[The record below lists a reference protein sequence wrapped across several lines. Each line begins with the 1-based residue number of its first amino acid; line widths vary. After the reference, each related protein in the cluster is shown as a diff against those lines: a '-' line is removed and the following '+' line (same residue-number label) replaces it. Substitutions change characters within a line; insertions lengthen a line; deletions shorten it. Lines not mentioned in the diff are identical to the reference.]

1 MTSDEIRIVGLE
13 LPVRIGV
20 PAAERAA
27 WQSLTADVTIIPQRD
42 FSAMS
47 DDVTATVDYEQVAI
61 AVKQLAA
68 ERPRKLLETLAAEI
82 TAYVL
87 QHFAA
92 DSVTIELRKRIL
104 PGVDHVSVRRTQRRN
119 GSAVSPR

>member
-20 PAAERAA
+20 PDAERAA
-27 WQSLTADVTIIPQRD
+27 WQSLTAEVTIIPQRD
-42 FSAMS
+42 FSVMS
-47 DDVTATVDYEQVAI
+47 DDVSATVDYEQVAI
-61 AVKQLAA
+61 AIKKLAA

-82 TAYVL
+82 TNYVL

-92 DSVTIELRKRIL
+92 DSVSVELRKRIL
-104 PGVDHVSVRRTQRRN
+104 PGVDHVSVRRTQSRIN
-119 GSAVSPR
+119 